1 MQLQQ
6 LDAKNR
12 PSDAIQGAW
21 IALQNVAPQLQEAV
35 ELRLKKAGLP
45 DLSVYTVLWSLDRA
59 GGPVR
64 PRDLGLLLFL
74 PRYKVSRLIDALV
87 SDDLVVKQKCPND
100 LRGHHLVLTDAGK
113 ALRLRMWDIY
123 GPAMKDVM
131 AGVTDAEA
139 ELLARLLNKLAE
151 ATPRDEEAACSGGDD
166 CAGEA

>member
-6 LDAKNR
+6 PDEKNR

-21 IALQNVAPQLQEAV
+21 IALQRVAPQLQEAV

-74 PRYKVSRLIDALV
+74 PRYKVSRLIDVLASDGLV
-87 SDDLVVKQKCPND
+87 IKQKCPSD
-100 LRGHHLVLTDAGK
+100 LRGHHLILTDEGR
-113 ALRLRMWDIY
+113 ALRLRMWAVY
-123 GPAMKDVM
+123 GPAMRDVM
-131 AGVTDAEA
+131 AGLTDQEA
-139 ELLARLLNKLAE
+139 DVLARLLNRLAD
-151 ATPRDEEAACSGGDD
+151 ATPRDEDAACSGGED
-166 CAGEA
+166 CAED